1 MKKLL
6 VLTAFILGSYSIF
19 SQELGVRGG
28 SVLGNNI
35 AIDAMLR
42 SGKFN
47 RLHVR
52 HSRTRRR
59 SLAIL
64 AESSQRA
71 VRERAFRKLPSWNED
86 PV

>member
-1 MKKLL
+1 MKKLF

-35 AIDAMLR
+35 AIDAMLK

-47 RLHVR
+47 RLHADV
-52 HSRTRRR
+52 SFGDNGNDNGNANGGVGVE
-59 SLAIL
+59 LL
-64 AESSQRA
+64 
-71 VRERAFRKLPSWNED
+71 
-86 PV
+86 